1 MVEFL
6 SPMDSVYTYTWFPY
20 TFTKSFKFIFA
31 ASPFTVRISNMHQAP
46 GSWSLESYKVPMILL
61 ILNWFKINGVF
72 YIYIY

>member
-20 TFTKSFKFIFA
+20 IFTKSFKFIFA
-31 ASPFTVRISNMHQAP
+31 ASPFTVRISNMH
-46 GSWSLESYKVPMILL
+46 LESYKVPMILL